1 MTVDDQWYRIR
12 FSRTELAS
20 GICNRFWMDGLLPVA
35 KQLRLGE
42 GLDFNTVAVFD
53 MDDREGG
60 QYLYLSPGASS
71 AFLAVA
77 VAHGAQP
84 CVRPAP
90 DGLSLA
96 YGEDWAAQKLLVR

>member
-1 MTVDDQWYRIR
+1 MAPDDQWYRIR
-12 FSRTELAS
+12 FSRTEVAS

-35 KQLRLGE
+35 KRLGKD
-42 GLDFNTVAVFD
+42 GVDFDTVAVFE
-53 MDDREGG
+53 MDDPDGG
-60 QYLYLSPGASS
+60 QSLYLSPGASS